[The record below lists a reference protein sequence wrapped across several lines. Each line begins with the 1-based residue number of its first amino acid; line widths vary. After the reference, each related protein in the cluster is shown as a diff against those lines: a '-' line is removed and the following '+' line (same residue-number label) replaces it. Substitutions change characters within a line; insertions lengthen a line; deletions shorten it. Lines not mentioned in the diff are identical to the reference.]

1 MNTASMN
8 TAPMDTASMTIDD
21 VREVLVR
28 AIAEEASVAPE
39 DLATDRTFTSY
50 GLDSMAALSVGI
62 EIEDSCGLSDLPT
75 NLMWDYPTVDT
86 LTDALWLMISGQA
99 SLSAAEGR

>member
-1 MNTASMN
+1 MN
-8 TAPMDTASMTIDD
+8 TAPMTIDD
-21 VREVLVR
+21 IRQVLIR

-86 LTDALWLMISGQA
+86 LTDALWLMINSQA
-99 SLSAAEGR
+99 ALAPAEGR